1 MKQNFLLFTVAAMV
15 FAGCSTTVERTS
27 SAFGGGW
34 GTDSK
39 KSNSTKT
46 EATATAE
53 KNTTQTLV
61 IDKTPTIAEI
71 NATYTQ
77 QFETAVN
84 EASKTHKFNAVEKV
98 AIKQIAK
105 KVAKMDQNAP
115 VKEQSISKAE
125 AATAGGLDDNEMI
138 IAAILCFFLGYL
150 GIHRF
155 YLGYTTIGI
164 LQLITAG
171 GCGIWVLID
180 LIRILTGD
188 LGRNPDA

>member
-1 MKQNFLLFTVAAMV
+1 
-15 FAGCSTTVERTS
+15 
-27 SAFGGGW
+27 
-34 GTDSK
+34 
-39 KSNSTKT
+39 
-46 EATATAE
+46 
-53 KNTTQTLV
+53 
-61 IDKTPTIAEI
+61 
-71 NATYTQ
+71 
-77 QFETAVN
+77 
-84 EASKTHKFNAVEKV
+84 
-98 AIKQIAK
+98 
-105 KVAKMDQNAP
+105 MDQNAP

-171 GCGIWVLID
+171 GCGIWALID